1 MRNALCGGE
10 RRITARFDQRW
21 KNGAVTLTAPHSVIS
36 TEDAPTPVKLNL
48 PPLRLGKLE
57 IETPVVLS
65 PMAGITNSA
74 FRRLCAEYGGGLYV
88 CEMVTSRALVERT
101 EESMR
106 IIKHAPEEAVRS
118 IQLYGVEP
126 NTVRAAVRMLVE
138 EDRADHIDLNFGCP
152 APKVTR
158 KGGGSA
164 LPWKLDL
171 FKELLEAAVEEAHR
185 GDIPLT
191 VKVRKGIDDD
201 HLTALEAGKIARDLG
216 VDGIAIHGRTTNQH
230 YAGKADW
237 GSIAALREALPD
249 IPVIGNGDIFAAEDA
264 VAMVE
269 QTGVDAVQIGRGCQ
283 GKPWLFGDLQAA
295 LQGSPERFHPNLGE
309 VAGAFRRHAELLIE
323 HFEDEFRGL
332 QDLRKH
338 VAWYFKGYQVGGD
351 VRSGLAR
358 VSSLEEMDGLLGQL
372 DHSAPY
378 PGAAAEGSRG
388 RAGGVKRPHLPQDW
402 LNSRQMDSNHKAMI
416 SHAELDISGG

>member
-1 MRNALCGGE
+1 M
-10 RRITARFDQRW
+10 
-21 KNGAVTLTAPHSVIS
+21 TLTAPHSVTS
-36 TEDAPTPVKLNL
+36 TEEAPEAVKLNL
-48 PPLRLGKLE
+48 PPLQLGKLT
-57 IETPVVLS
+57 IDTPVVLS

-101 EESMR
+101 PESMR
-106 IIKHAPEEAVRS
+106 IIKHAPEEEIRS

-164 LPWKLDL
+164 LPWKTDL
-171 FKELLEAAVEEAHR
+171 FEDLVRAAVDEAHK
-185 GDIPLT
+185 GEIPLT
-191 VKVRKGIDDD
+191 VKVRKGIDDE
-201 HLTALEAGKIARDLG
+201 HMTFREAGKIARDLG

-237 GSIAALREALPD
+237 GSIGELREQLPD

-269 QTGVDAVQIGRGCQ
+269 QTGVDAVQIGRGVQ
-283 GKPWLFGDLQAA
+283 GKPWLFGDLQNA
-295 LQGSPERFHPNLGE
+295 LSGSAERFHPSLGE

-338 VAWYFKGYQVGGD
+338 VAWYFKGYQVGGET
-351 VRSGLAR
+351 RSGLAK
-358 VSSLEEMDGLLGQL
+358 VSSMVELDELLGQL
-372 DHSAPY
+372 DASGPY
-378 PGAAAEGSRG
+378 PGRAAEGSRG
-388 RAGGVKRPHLPQDW
+388 RAGSAKRPHLPQDW
-402 LNSRQMDSNHKAMI
+402 LESRTMNSEHKAMI

>member
-1 MRNALCGGE
+1 MCGE
-10 RRITARFDQRW
+10 IPATAAFDAGW
-21 KNGAVTLTAPHSVIS
+21 NNGAVTLTAPHPVNS
-36 TEDAPTPVKLNL
+36 TEEAPDAVKLNL
-48 PPLRLGKLE
+48 PPLKLGKLT
-57 IETPVVLS
+57 IDTPVVLS

-101 EESMR
+101 PESMR

-164 LPWKLDL
+164 LPWKTDL
-171 FKELLEAAVEEAHR
+171 YRDLVAAAVQEAHK
-185 GDIPLT
+185 GQVPLT
-191 VKVRKGIDDD
+191 VKIRKGIDDD
-201 HLTALEAGKIARDLG
+201 HLTALEAGKISRDLG
-216 VDGIAIHGRTTNQH
+216 VDGIALHGRTTSQH
-230 YAGKADW
+230 YAGQADW
-237 GSIAALREALPD
+237 SAIAALREALPD
-249 IPVIGNGDIFAAEDA
+249 IPVIGNGDIFSAEDA

-295 LQGSPERFHPNLGE
+295 LNGSSERFHPSLGE
-309 VAGAFRRHAELLIE
+309 VAVAFRRHAELLIE

-358 VSSLEEMDGLLGQL
+358 VSTLVELDSLLGQL
-372 DHSAPY
+372 DQDAPY
-378 PGAAAEGSRG
+378 PGRAAEGSRG
-388 RAGGVKRPHLPQDW
+388 RAGSAKRPHLPQDW
-402 LNSRQMDSNHKAMI
+402 LDSRLMNDGHKAMI

>member
-1 MRNALCGGE
+1 M
-10 RRITARFDQRW
+10 
-21 KNGAVTLTAPHSVIS
+21 TLTAPHPETLADSA
-36 TEDAPTPVKLNL
+36 APRLTLA
-48 PPLRLGKLE
+48 PLQLGRL
-57 IETPVVLS
+57 TFDVPVVLS

-74 FRRLCAEYGGGLYV
+74 FRRLCAEYGRGMYV

-101 EESMR
+101 PESMR
-106 IIKHAPEEAVRS
+106 IIKHAPEEKTRS

-138 EDRADHIDLNFGCP
+138 EDRADHVDLNFGCP

-171 FKELLEAAVEEAHR
+171 FEELLGAAVEEAHR

-191 VKVRKGIDDD
+191 VKIRKGVDEN
-201 HLTALEAGKIARDLG
+201 HMTFREAAVMARDLG
-216 VDGIAIHGRTTNQH
+216 VDAIALHARTTAQH
-230 YAGKADW
+230 YSGKADW
-237 GSIAALREALPD
+237 DAIAELRQLIPD
-249 IPVIGNGDIFAAEDA
+249 IPVIGNGDIFSAEDA

-269 QTGVDAVQIGRGCQ
+269 QTGVDGVQIGRGCQ
-283 GKPWLFGDLQAA
+283 GKPWLFADLEAA
-295 LQGSPERFHPNLGE
+295 LSGSPARVHPTLGE
-309 VAGAFRRHAELLIE
+309 VAVAFRRHAELLIE

-338 VAWYFKGYQVGGD
+338 VAWYFKGYTAGGD
-351 VRSGLAR
+351 TRSGLAR
-358 VSSLEEMDGLLGQL
+358 VSTLTELEELLGQL
-372 DHSAPY
+372 DHDAPY

-388 RAGGVKRPHLPQDW
+388 RAGSPKRPHLPQDW
-402 LNSRQMDSNHKAMI
+402 LDSRAMNEAHKAMI

>member
-1 MRNALCGGE
+1 M
-10 RRITARFDQRW
+10 
-21 KNGAVTLTAPHSVIS
+21 TLTAPDIS
-36 TEDAPTPVKLNL
+36 APGRESAAGGLHTDASGSGATLNL
-48 PPLRLGKLE
+48 PAIRFGNL
-57 IETPVVLS
+57 TFDVPVVLS

-74 FRRLCAEYGGGLYV
+74 FRRLCAEYGRGIYV

-101 EESMR
+101 PESMR
-106 IIKHAPEEAVRS
+106 IIKHAPEEKTRS

-138 EDRADHIDLNFGCP
+138 EDRADHVDLNFGCP

-164 LPWKLDL
+164 LPWKIDL
-171 FKELLEAAVEEAHR
+171 FKDLLTSAVEEAHR
-185 GDIPLT
+185 GGIPLT
-191 VKVRKGIDDD
+191 VKIRKGVDDN
-201 HLTALEAGKIARDLG
+201 HLTFRDAAVVARDLG
-216 VDGIAIHGRTTNQH
+216 VDGIALHGRTTAQH
-230 YAGKADW
+230 YSGKADW
-237 GSIAALREALPD
+237 DAIAELRQLIPE
-249 IPVIGNGDIFAAEDA
+249 IPVIGNGDIFSAEDA

-269 QTGVDAVQIGRGCQ
+269 HTGVDGVQIGRGCQ
-283 GKPWLFGDLQAA
+283 GKPWLFADLEAA
-295 LQGSPERFHPNLGE
+295 LTGSPVRVHPTLGQ
-309 VAGAFRRHAELLIE
+309 VGVAFRRHAELLIE

-338 VAWYFKGYQVGGD
+338 VAWYFKGYEVGGE

-358 VSSLEEMDGLLGQL
+358 VSSMTELDDLLGQL
-372 DHSAPY
+372 DANAPY

-388 RAGGVKRPHLPQDW
+388 RAGSPKRPHLPQDW
-402 LNSRQMDSNHKAMI
+402 LDSRYMNDAHKAMI